1 MNQRLQGIS
10 RDISESLRVISYA
23 IEQRDID
30 NVYSHVSHGRSVGFL
45 EKARL
50 EFLEERGFGEMW
62 WRERHILL
70 VVVAIQ
76 ASYHRELKQSPLF
89 ATIDNVWFE
98 ENEIVVTQR
107 LFTHNKKLAVS
118 ATVHS
123 ACLHAEK
130 KRAVEPPSFFVE
142 AMKKLTVGR
151 CTI

>member
-10 RDISESLRVISYA
+10 RDISESLRA
-23 IEQRDID
+23 IPYPVEEKDLENIY
-30 NVYSHVSHGRSVGFL
+30 NHVSHGRSIGFL

-50 EFLEERGFGEMW
+50 DFLEELGFGEVW
-62 WRERHILL
+62 WRERYILL
-70 VVVAIQ
+70 VVVEVQ
-76 ASYHRELKQSPLF
+76 AYYHRELKQTPLF

-107 LFTHNKKLAVS
+107 LFTHTKKLAVS

-130 KRAVEPPSFFVE
+130 KRAVEPPSLFVE
-142 AMKKLTVGR
+142 AMRGLTEGR
-151 CTI
+151 